1 MKNNILNRVIF
12 MKTINALF
20 KEFLDEQ
27 RQCLD
32 PDTHI
37 DYADVIDLFV
47 EFLNRSAHLYLSQ
60 RDADRF
66 KALRNEEN
74 KKYCEVFSPGYI
86 ENSEVEGFL
95 SYYMIWN
102 VYLDVDF
109 LKTSIQV
116 IHDLVKWMHRNGY
129 MNDEVYEETEKDIQ
143 ELKVDVPA
151 AKELALLLFE
161 YIESQPLYRHTKSL
175 SSYFEI
181 EKIKPGRLWLY
192 EYYTLGQ
199 TIGPVI
205 VSEEISSKAKVGWT
219 VYLTVGKSGN
229 IWNPISGGV
238 VYPRFS
244 GEL

>member
-12 MKTINALF
+12 MKTIESVF

-32 PDTHI
+32 PDTYS
-37 DYADVIDLFV
+37 DYADVIDFFV
-47 EFLNRSAHLYLSQ
+47 RFLNRSAHLYLSQ

-74 KKYCEVFSPGYI
+74 KKYCEVFSLLYI
-86 ENSEVEGFL
+86 EDPEVEGFL

-102 VYLDVDF
+102 VHLGMDF
-109 LKTSIQV
+109 LQTSVQV

-129 MNDEVYEETEKDIQ
+129 MNDEIYEETEKDVQ

-161 YIESQPLYRHTKSL
+161 YIESQPLQRYTKRL
-175 SSYFEI
+175 SGYFEI
-181 EKIKPGRLWLY
+181 EKIETGRLWLY

-205 VSEEISSKAKVGWT
+205 VSEEISSKAKADWT
-219 VYLTVGKSGN
+219 VYLAVGKTGKT
-229 IWNPISGGV
+229 WKPLMVGAA
-238 VYPRFS
+238 YPRFS

>member
-1 MKNNILNRVIF
+1 
-12 MKTINALF
+12 MKTIESVF

-32 PDTHI
+32 PDTYS
-37 DYADVIDLFV
+37 DYAGVIDLFV
-47 EFLNRSAHLYLSQ
+47 QFLNRSAHLYLSQ
-60 RDADRF
+60 KDADHF

-74 KKYCEVFSPGYI
+74 KKYCEIFSPGYI
-86 ENSEVEGFL
+86 EDPEVEGFL
-95 SYYMIWN
+95 SYYMILN
-102 VYLDVDF
+102 VYLGMDF
-109 LKTSIQV
+109 LKTSVQV
-116 IHDLVKWMHRNGY
+116 IYDLVKWMHRNGY
-129 MNDEVYEETEKDIQ
+129 MNDEIYEETEKDVQ

-161 YIESQPLYRHTKSL
+161 YIKSQPLQRYTKRL
-175 SSYFEI
+175 SGYFEI
-181 EKIKPGRLWLY
+181 EKIEPGRLWLY

-205 VSEEISSKAKVGWT
+205 VSEKISSKAKAGWT
-219 VYLTVGKSGN
+219 VYLAVGKSGN
-229 IWNPISGGV
+229 IWNPITGGP